1 MMTISLWVCL
11 AVVVVSV
18 GSDITTRR
26 MPNLVTL
33 GGLGLGIA
41 IHGAAGLV
49 EGGLLGVLRGIG
61 YALLGAAACGLV
73 PFFAWKKGEMGGGD
87 VKLFAAIG
95 ALVGP
100 SIGFDVEARTF
111 AFSLIVLF
119 PYRLVRHRA
128 LGVALRNLRIG
139 MVNIFKARAARAPY
153 LSGPELPPVILGPAI
168 GVAFAITMLQYGVL
182 R

>member
-1 MMTISLWVCL
+1 MYFTVVYAALLATSLIAAITDLRTGLIPNRLTVPVLVLAIAGHGLALGWDGACL
-11 AVVVVSV
+11 
-18 GSDITTRR
+18 
-26 MPNLVTL
+26 
-33 GGLGLGIA
+33 
-41 IHGAAGLV
+41 
-49 EGGLLGVLRGIG
+49 
-61 YALLGAAACGLV
+61 ALLGALICGAT
-73 PFFAWKKGEMGGGD
+73 PFLFHRLGAMGGGD

-139 MVNIFKARAARAPY
+139 VVNLFKARAARVAY
-153 LSGPELPPVILGPAI
+153 LSGPKLPPVILGPAI
-168 GVAFAITMLQYGVL
+168 GVAFAITLLQYGVL